1 MIEKNQQSPNQIFE
15 RINKINEL
23 LAKLTR
29 KKNLPQSFNSRS
41 ERLDVTMD
49 LRQKYRRIL

>member
-23 LAKLTR
+23 IAKLAR
-29 KKNLPQSFNSRS
+29 KKKNLPQSFSSRS
-41 ERLDVTMD
+41 ETGCNNGS
-49 LRQKYRRIL
+49 

>member
-23 LAKLTR
+23 IAKLAR
-29 KKNLPQSFNSRS
+29 KKKSPTKF
-41 ERLDVTMD
+41 
-49 LRQKYRRIL
+49 